1 MIKAGLYDMI
11 TDYIENE
18 INYIKKEMS
27 ICGESESE
35 LSDLMMLLNLTEEDV
50 KEMVDF
56 IIVDYRLEETIDNII
71 HESIY
76 G

>member
-56 IIVDYRLEETIDNII
+56 IVVDYRLEETIDNII

>member
-11 TDYIENE
+11 IDYIENE

-56 IIVDYRLEETIDNII
+56 IVADYRLEETIDNII
-71 HESIY
+71 HECIY